1 VITKTKEILVRPLSL
16 LTLALFLATAHAAA
30 GERTSLSLRAFVE
43 YDDNVGLNTEDSN
56 AAEPVASPGA
66 GLAVNLSHAFLRARD
81 LELRGNV
88 AAFHTQQLEDA
99 AEDFDASG
107 VAMRL
112 ALTNR
117 GTFGAKP
124 VSLATTLGAR
134 GDWLGGEEY
143 SRVIDLSS
151 TLLVDFTRAWSFG
164 PGISVSSRDYE
175 VEGLDPALNSRD
187 ALRYSLGL
195 TSEHRFAS
203 PAGARAPAR
212 LRLSVG
218 AQRNEADGSN
228 YQYSAWIGS
237 LDLTLPLRAPRAAGA
252 VRDLALQFAV
262 NGSDAD
268 YADFE
273 PPVDRIDRRL
283 LATLGLTTQLGAL
296 GRLDVS
302 YSWLAI
308 ESNLA
313 QFAAR
318 RQLVRVGFTHSF

>member
-1 VITKTKEILVRPLSL
+1 VRPLSL
-16 LTLALFLATAHAAA
+16 IALALFLATAHAAA
-30 GERTSLSLRAFVE
+30 GERTSLSLRAFAE
-43 YDDNVGLNTEDSN
+43 YDDNVGLNTEDST
-56 AAEPVASPGA
+56 APDPLASAGA
-66 GLAVNLSHAFLRARD
+66 GLAVNLSHAFVRARD
-81 LELRGNV
+81 LELRGSLT
-88 AAFHTQQLEDA
+88 AFHTQQLEQA

-107 VAMRL
+107 LAMRL

-117 GTFGAKP
+117 GALGAKP
-124 VSLATTLGAR
+124 LSLATTLGAR

-143 SRVIDLSS
+143 SRVVDLAS
-151 TLLVDFTRAWSFG
+151 TLLVDFTRTWSFG
-164 PGISVSSRDYE
+164 PALSVSSRDYE
-175 VEGLDPALNSRD
+175 AEGFDHALSSRD

-203 PAGARAPAR
+203 PAGPRAPAR

-218 AQRNEADGSN
+218 TQRNDADGTN
-228 YQYSAWIGS
+228 YQYAAWIGS

-252 VRDLALQFAV
+252 FRDLALQFAV

-273 PPVDRIDRRL
+273 PPVDRIDRRV

-296 GRLDVS
+296 GRLDLS

-313 QFAAR
+313 QYEAR